1 MPTRFIEW
9 LPFTG
14 YGGVF
19 FPTLF
24 VLGLISSTLLDGYLA
39 HRVLFRRSEGADPAP
54 LGLAR
59 VVRAFMLLVVVLPF
73 KAMPLLVIG
82 VGLFGLMSVIWY
94 DLVLVLPYCALRALW
109 QSRRGGAVTVPVK
122 ALAILS
128 LSAMPLLFYM
138 RWIEPYDLRLETVE
152 MELPAERSVG
162 PPLRISVLADLQ
174 TDQVGEYE
182 QEAVDRLLACNPDII
197 LVPGD
202 LFHGKTDLF
211 EEKLESLR
219 QLLSRLKAPGGVY
232 FTQGDVD
239 PRHRVELMLEGTG
252 IIELENEIVRLE
264 VRGRAV
270 TLGGVDREYASAEAR
285 EVIRRLQDEPGE
297 DDIRILVAHRPDVVQ
312 LLPDNCRIDLT
323 VSGHT
328 HGGQVVIPG
337 FGPPMTLSDLP
348 RKVAAG
354 GLHELNGNRLYVSRG
369 VGQERG
375 QAPRIRLL
383 APPEISLLILKG
395 GLEN

>member
-1 MPTRFIEW
+1 MPADLCDV

-14 YGGVF
+14 YAGVH

-24 VLGLISSTLLDGYLA
+24 VFGLISSTLIDGYLV
-39 HRVLFRRSEGADPAP
+39 HRVLFHHAP
-54 LGLAR
+54 GSGPPPLNLSR
-59 VVRAFMLLVVVLPF
+59 VIRAIMLLVVFLPL
-73 KAMPLLVIG
+73 KALPLLTIG
-82 VGLFGLMSVIWY
+82 VGLFGLMSVVWY

-109 QSRRGGAVTVPVK
+109 RSRKGASVSLSVK
-122 ALAILS
+122 ALAVLA
-128 LSAMPLLFYM
+128 LCALPLCYYM
-138 RWIEPYDLRLETVE
+138 RWVEPYDLRLEAVDID
-152 MELPAERSVG
+152 LKPERSDG

-182 QEAVDRLLACNPDII
+182 QEAIDRLLACRPDII

-202 LFHGKTDLF
+202 LFHGSTNLF
-211 EEKLESLR
+211 EKKLEALR
-219 QLLSRLKAPGGVY
+219 QLLSRLTAPGGVY
-232 FTQGDVD
+232 FARGDVD
-239 PRHRVELMLEGTG
+239 PRHRVGPMLEGTG

-270 TLGGVDREYASAEAR
+270 TLGGVDRDCDSAAAR
-285 EVIRRLQDEPGE
+285 AVIQRLQDEPGG
-297 DDIRILVAHRPDVVQ
+297 DDIRILMAHRPDVIR
-312 LLPDNCRIDLT
+312 LLKGNSRIDLT

-328 HGGQVVIPG
+328 HGGQVVLPG
-337 FGPPMTLSDLP
+337 FGPLLTLSDLP

-354 GLHELNGNRLYVSRG
+354 GLHELNGNRLYLSRG

-383 APPEISLLILKG
+383 APPEISLLTLKG
-395 GLEN
+395 GLED